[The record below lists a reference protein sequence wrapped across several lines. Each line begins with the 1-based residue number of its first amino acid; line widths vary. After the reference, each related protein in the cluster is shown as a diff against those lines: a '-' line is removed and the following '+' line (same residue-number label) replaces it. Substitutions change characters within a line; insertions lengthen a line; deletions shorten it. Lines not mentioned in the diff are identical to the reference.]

1 MRKKVNG
8 PALRALRLRKG
19 LTIKDLAAKSNV
31 SEGGIIKLESGET
44 VTLQDST
51 LIGLSKGFG
60 MDPLELEAILT
71 PEVVQAP
78 APASQGEGKAARGEQ
93 P

>member
-1 MRKKVNG
+1 MRRKVDG
-8 PALRALRLRKG
+8 SALRALRLRNG
-19 LTIKDLAAKSNV
+19 LLVKDLSAKSGV

-44 VTLQDST
+44 ATLQDST

-60 MDPLELEAILT
+60 MDPLELEKILT
-71 PEVVQAP
+71 PDVVAP
-78 APASQGEGKAARGEQ
+78 AAKGEGEAARGDQ